1 MVQNGMA
8 NEAKKPLTL
17 GRGKLELK
25 KTIETGQVRQSFSH
39 GRTKVVQVERKRKRQ
54 FEMGADGKVQEV
66 KNAPPILAKKA
77 SAEEAADAVQ
87 RKLSEEEKAHRL
99 KVLQDAKRIE
109 EEEARAA
116 AERKARDEARR
127 AEAIAKAEA
136 AGEPPPP
143 EEVEE
148 EVVEPEAAEEAVVEA
163 PIEPVIAPD
172 PNKAPDRAQDRA
184 PRRADVD
191 DDDESA
197 ESKARKAAKLGAKT
211 PAKKGAEQRR
221 RSGKLTI
228 SAALEGDDQI
238 ERGRSIA
245 ALRRAQEKERRK
257 QMQQQ
262 KTAMPSEKISR
273 EVIVPESIT
282 VQELS
287 NRMAERSG
295 NVVKSLM
302 KLGIMATINEVIDAD
317 TAELVAQEFGHTI
330 KRVSEDDVLEGLS
343 TGTDDDG
350 AQVERPPVVTIM
362 GHVDHGK
369 TSLLDALRQADVVS
383 GEAGGITQHIG
394 AYQVRLPNK
403 KKITFLDTP
412 GHEAFTAMRAR
423 GAQATDIVVLVV
435 AADDSI
441 MPQTI
446 EAIKHAQAAEVPMI
460 IAINKMDKPE
470 ADPGKVRQ
478 ALLSHEVVV
487 EEMGGETLTVE
498 VSATQKTNLDKLL
511 EAIQLQA
518 ELLDLTANPDRTAE
532 GVVVEA
538 KMEKGKGSVATVLVQ
553 RGTLQV
559 GDIFVTGAEWGRV
572 RALVNDQGIQIKS
585 ALPST
590 PVEVLGLNGTP
601 QAGDD
606 FVVVND
612 EARAREVASFRA
624 RKTRDAIAA
633 GSVSTM
639 EQMFANIQAGE
650 SENLPVVIK
659 ADVQGSVEALTSTLE
674 KIGADDTARV
684 KVIHG
689 AVGPI
694 NESDITLAV
703 ASNAVIIG
711 FNVRAN
717 SQAREIAKR
726 DNVDVRY
733 YSIIYNVADD
743 IKSALSGRL
752 SPKYK
757 ENFLGYAEIRE
768 VFAVSKVG
776 KVAGCMVTE
785 GVIKRGCKVRLLR
798 DDVVIHEGDLSQLKR
813 FKDDVKEVREG
824 TECGAAFANYQDIQT
839 GDRIECF
846 ELEQVEIEL

>member
-1 MVQNGMA
+1 MGSRNRMVQIGMA

-25 KTIETGQVRQSFSH
+25 KTVETGQVRQSFSH

-66 KNAPPILAKKA
+66 KNTPPVLAKKA

-99 KVLQDAKRIE
+99 KVLQEAKRIE
-109 EEEARAA
+109 EEETRVAE
-116 AERKARDEARR
+116 ERKALDEARR
-127 AEAIAKAEA
+127 AEAVARAEA

-143 EEVEE
+143 EE
-148 EVVEPEAAEEAVVEA
+148 EVSEPEPAAEEVVEA
-163 PIEPVIAPD
+163 PIEPVIPPD
-172 PNKAPDRAQDRA
+172 PAKVAERPT
-184 PRRADVD
+184 RRVDADT
-191 DDDESA
+191 ESA
-197 ESKARKAAKLGAKT
+197 ENKARKAAKLGNKT
-211 PAKKGAEQRR
+211 PAKKGGDQRR

-262 KTAMPSEKISR
+262 KVGMPSEKIVR
-273 EVIVPESIT
+273 EVTVPENIT

-295 NVVKSLM
+295 NVIKALM
-302 KLGIMATINEVIDAD
+302 KLGVMATINEVIDAD

-330 KRVSEDDVLEGLS
+330 KRVSDEDVLEGLS
-343 TGTDDDG
+343 TSDDDG
-350 AQVERPPVVTIM
+350 VKLPRPPIVTVM

-369 TSLLDALRQADVVS
+369 TSLLDALRQADVVA

-394 AYQVRLPNK
+394 AYQVRLPDN

-423 GAQATDIVVLVV
+423 GAQATDIVILVV

-460 IAINKMDKPE
+460 IAINKMDKPGAN
-470 ADPGKVRQ
+470 ADKVRQ
-478 ALLSHEVVV
+478 ELLSHEVVV
-487 EEMGGETLTVE
+487 EEMGGEVLTVE

-518 ELLDLTANPDRTAE
+518 ELLDLTANPDRQAE

-559 GDIFVTGAEWGRV
+559 GDIFVTGSEWGRV
-572 RALVNDQGIQIKS
+572 RALVNDQGIQTKS
-585 ALPST
+585 ALPSA

-606 FVVVND
+606 FIVVND
-612 EARAREVASFRA
+612 EARAREVADFRS

-650 SENLPVVIK
+650 SENLPVVVK

-674 KIGADDTARV
+674 KIGTDTAKV

-694 NESDITLAV
+694 NESDLTLAV
-703 ASNAVIIG
+703 ASQALIIG

-717 SQAREIAKR
+717 AQAREIAKR
-726 DNVDVRY
+726 DGVDVRY

-743 IKSALSGRL
+743 IKSALAGRM

-768 VFAVSKVG
+768 VFSVSKVG

-785 GVIKRGCKVRLLR
+785 GTIKRGCKVRLLR

-824 TECGAAFANYQDIQT
+824 TECGAAFANYQDIQQ

-846 ELEQVEIEL
+846 ELEEVAVEL

>member
-1 MVQNGMA
+1 MA

-25 KTIETGQVRQSFSH
+25 KTVETGQVRQSFSH

-66 KNAPPILAKKA
+66 KSAAPVLTKKP

-109 EEEARAA
+109 EEEARDAE
-116 AERKARDEARR
+116 ERKAREDARR

-143 EEVEE
+143 EVEE
-148 EVVEPEAAEEAVVEA
+148 VAEEPEATAAEEEVVEA
-163 PIEPVIAPD
+163 PIEPVIPPD
-172 PNKAPDRAQDRA
+172 PNKIQDRA
-184 PRRADVD
+184 PRRVDADA
-191 DDDESA
+191 ESA
-197 ESKARKAAKLGAKT
+197 ESKARKAAKPSKT
-211 PAKKGAEQRR
+211 PAKKGQDQRR

-262 KTAMPSEKISR
+262 KTAMPAEKIVR
-273 EVIVPESIT
+273 EVTVPENIT

-295 NVVKSLM
+295 NVIKALM

-330 KRVSEDDVLEGLS
+330 KRVSEEDVLEGLS
-343 TGTDDDG
+343 TGADDDG
-350 AQVERPPVVTIM
+350 AQTERPAIVTVM

-369 TSLLDALRQADVVS
+369 TSLLDALRKADVVS

-394 AYQVRLPNK
+394 AYQVRMSSD

-470 ADPGKVRQ
+470 ANADKVRQ
-478 ALLSHEVVV
+478 ELLSHEVVV

-518 ELLDLTANPDRTAE
+518 ELLDLKANPDRAAE

-559 GDIFVTGAEWGRV
+559 GDIFVTGSEWGRV

-606 FVVVND
+606 FIVVND
-612 EARAREVASFRA
+612 EARAREVADFRA

-650 SENLPVVIK
+650 TENLPVVIK

-674 KIGADDTARV
+674 KIGGDDTARV

-717 SQAREIAKR
+717 AQAREIAKR

-752 SPKYK
+752 SPKYQ
-757 ENFLGYAEIRE
+757 ESFLGYAEIRE
-768 VFAVSKVG
+768 VFSVSKVG
-776 KVAGCMVTE
+776 KVGGCMVTE
-785 GVIKRGCKVRLLR
+785 GTIKRGCKVRLLR

-824 TECGAAFANYQDIQT
+824 YECGAAFANYQDIQK

-846 ELEQVEIEL
+846 ELEEIAVEL

>member
-1 MVQNGMA
+1 MA
-8 NEAKKPLTL
+8 DEAKKPLSL

-25 KTIETGQVRQSFSH
+25 KTVETGQVRQSFSH

-66 KNAPPILAKKA
+66 KSQAPGTLKKP
-77 SAEEAADAVQ
+77 SAEKAADAVQ
-87 RKLSEEEKAHRL
+87 RKLSAEETAHRL
-99 KVLQDAKRIE
+99 KVLQDAKRAE
-109 EEEARAA
+109 EEDRKLEE
-116 AERKARDEARR
+116 ERL
-127 AEAIAKAEA
+127 AKAELQRENEA
-136 AGEPPPP
+136 KTEVDAEPA
-143 EEVEE
+143 EEQAVEE
-148 EVVEPEAAEEAVVEA
+148 EPAIESAPDPVVDV
-163 PIEPVIAPD
+163 PIEPVAPLE
-172 PNKAPDRAQDRA
+172 P
-184 PRRADVD
+184 
-191 DDDESA
+191 E
-197 ESKARKAAKLGAKT
+197 KAAVANRRPAIADKDEESENKKAKT
-211 PAKKGAEQRR
+211 GHKAPAKKSAEQRR

-238 ERGRSIA
+238 ERGRSMA

-262 KTAMPSEKISR
+262 KTAMPSEKIVR
-273 EVIVPESIT
+273 EVTVPESIT

-287 NRMAERSG
+287 NRMAERSA
-295 NVVKSLM
+295 NVVKTLM

-330 KRVSEDDVLEGLS
+330 RRVSEDDVLTGLS
-343 TGTDDDG
+343 DDFYDED
-350 AQVERPPVVTIM
+350 ATEDRPAVITVM

-369 TSLLDALRQADVVS
+369 TSLLDALRKADVVS

-394 AYQVRLPNK
+394 AYQVRIDGNK
-403 KKITFLDTP
+403 KLTFLDTP
-412 GHEAFTAMRAR
+412 GHEAFTAMRSR

-435 AADDSI
+435 AADDGI

-446 EAIKHAQAAEVPMI
+446 EAIKHAKAAEVPI
-460 IAINKMDKPE
+460 IVAINKMDKEGANP
-470 ADPGKVRQ
+470 DKVRQ
-478 ALLSHEVVV
+478 ELLNHEVVV

-498 VSATQKTNLDKLL
+498 VSATQKLNLDKLL
-511 EAIQLQA
+511 ETIQLQA
-518 ELLDLTANPDRTAE
+518 ELLDLKANPNRAAE

-538 KMEKGKGSVATVLVQ
+538 KMEKGKGSVATILVQ
-553 RGTLQV
+553 KGTLQV
-559 GDIFVTGAEWGRV
+559 GDIFVAGAEWGRV
-572 RALVNDQGIQIKS
+572 RALVNDQGKQIKS
-585 ALPST
+585 ALPSA
-590 PVEVLGLNGTP
+590 PVEVLGFNGTP

-606 FVVVND
+606 FIVVD
-612 EARAREVASFRA
+612 GEARAREVADFRA
-624 RKTRDAIAA
+624 RKKRDNLTA
-633 GSVSTM
+633 GSGSTM
-639 EQMFANIQAGE
+639 EQMFALIQAGE
-650 SENLPVVIK
+650 SEDLPVVIK
-659 ADVQGSVEALTSTLE
+659 ADVQGSVEALTGTLE
-674 KIGADDTARV
+674 KIGTDNAHV

-703 ASNAVIIG
+703 ASKAVIIG

-717 SQAREIAKR
+717 TQARELAKR

-743 IKSALSGRL
+743 IKSVLSGRL
-752 SPKYK
+752 SPKYR
-757 ENFLGYAEIRE
+757 ENFLGYADIRE

-776 KVAGCMVTE
+776 KVAGCLVTE
-785 GVIKRGCKVRLLR
+785 GTIKRGCKVRLLR

-824 TECGAAFANYQDIQT
+824 TECGAAFANYQDIQVN
-839 GDRIECF
+839 DRIECF